1 MASSRP
7 PSPQATGGA
16 GTNFEYRLAAIAFSA
31 LLRGI
36 PIPGLVPPVEAVGLQ
51 QRVAG
56 FALDDVVV
64 WGRAA
69 SLEQTIEYQVK
80 RTLVPIAS
88 DDDFVAVVGQCL
100 SSIERH
106 ADDVEARRHRL
117 GIASGGPLNQLSD
130 LHELT
135 ELARAHSAPS
145 SMSQALASS
154 RRGVRDRHDHLS
166 SAVETALGMKGDKRT
181 RSEDVERWTWRV
193 AAALHVWRV
202 DAEDGG
208 RDVTQAAGQLREVM
222 PPDSKASAEDAFAQL
237 VAVAQAWGPR
247 AARVD
252 GPMLR
257 AELERRG
264 IELTAAPAQRGAF
277 DKLVEAGSRALDRIP
292 TKFGESLTLPRP
304 DLVDRVVTA
313 LSEQGV
319 AVLRGPAGAGKSALA
334 ALAVRQLRREG
345 ASLAVLSLAG
355 RTGELLADLESEIGA
370 DLRMAMRGAPTNADR
385 LVLID
390 GAEEAL
396 TDQASLLVSLLQVI
410 PIKPEEAPPFR
421 VLITARDEAAD
432 SVADWVKGVVGRSPA
447 QVSVGDLTDDEI
459 ERVLSGFP
467 RLRALARD
475 ARSMRLLRR
484 PFLIELLLRAT
495 ADAALPGGLL
505 GEEDVVDLV
514 VERLVRRREGALP
527 GRGTAEAR
535 YDVFSAMAE
544 AVIANSVPVSLR
556 GYDAEARAGL
566 TSDGVL
572 QRFRGSYQFAHDILA
587 DYAVVDL
594 LLGPDGNRLVAGAAS
609 PRRLLRAVRVW
620 MQSGVAL
627 ALRGAGSGGVD
638 EAWRLARSIAA
649 ELSAVDGP
657 RWTDVPFEALL
668 SLGRTDEVL
677 SALRPTLLADDGAQL
692 KRLLEVAGRFGRAQG
707 PPTGERGSPPL
718 DVSMCAPLIRFL
730 ADVASEIAM
739 PVVLSATGIVRESA
753 LAIASRNAVP
763 RTELPGVERLPGALV
778 AWAVDSTGVIE
789 ATLAS
794 LALLASVLTPSAE
807 EFLLDCARA
816 RHVSLDVIAE
826 DPVVSH
832 ALVRDRPDLMLRLA
846 GLYYID
852 EELVLEDEPS
862 PSELR
867 PSSAQDRCG
876 LGDNDDP
883 IADFEH
889 GVRSHSITARGFSS
903 EVVGFAHPSFGP
915 FLGLLESS
923 SKHGLRLVGA
933 LVDVATDARI
943 ALEESW
949 ERSRRAIELRLPG
962 WPEPREYVG
971 TADVWMWY
979 RRNGTGPYPAMSA
992 LLALRE
998 WAAGS
1003 ARSGT
1008 PVRDVVEDVLRCG
1021 RSLGLVAVAYSI
1033 LVENIEQLTSEL
1045 DAFLEHPLIW
1055 DLETPRVLQEQIGF
1069 ACPLANAPRLLWPP
1083 SQVAA
1088 SLVLSSDADG
1098 RERLR
1103 MLGQL
1108 LRQRHVGSV
1117 ERSES
1122 LVDRDG
1128 NGGNPESDHSAL
1140 VLLGRRREAE
1150 LDFGRYRMKKTE
1162 NGTEITI
1169 DYPEE
1174 VVSGLLNQGGRV
1186 ANLRLEHS
1194 VLANRALK
1202 MRDGVGEEDADPIAI
1217 WERLQ
1222 QVAAELMKEDGLT
1235 PDEKTDAE
1243 AAAAAS
1249 ILAAAASRQPV
1260 DQAILVDGAR
1270 LLVDVARALQ
1280 PTRERGIR
1288 HMAWRLGADRSA
1300 ASGLPALL
1308 VDSELR
1314 RRCGLESEEL
1324 KAGIIALAGSPFEE
1338 VRTRLASGVN
1348 HAWDSSCMDD
1358 PFAHDVALAA
1368 LRELVA
1374 TSGLGEWEGAQR
1386 PAVRLPAPIER
1397 ALSTSDL
1404 AIVPATAADALPGL
1418 IKCSNHECPHGQAA
1432 GVLVDAVIHFD
1443 LMAWP
1448 RSIARR
1454 HFHTGAWRV
1463 ELDALTAELALEGD
1477 PGQLRQYLEA
1487 FAEVG
1492 EDLRGLLVAL
1502 AEGATTMER
1511 AASLHEIWPEI
1522 LGALLPGSRNIVEVN
1537 GKRPSQ
1543 RDLNA
1548 LDAVLLPIPPAGAV
1562 WPTEGT
1568 RRFLRLWLEAFPG
1581 APHVSD
1587 RLIRFLGHFGWLMS
1601 STGTGLVLD
1610 VLGENARAISRESTL
1625 VVPWLGAVLKDKP
1638 TAAGDRL
1645 TEVHTM
1651 LDALAQAGEESA
1663 VALQRELEA

>member
-1 MASSRP
+1 VASSRP

-56 FALDDVVV
+56 YALDDVVV

-80 RTLVPIAS
+80 RTLAPIAS

-117 GIASGGPLNQLSD
+117 GIASGGPLNQLAD

-154 RRGVRDRHDHLS
+154 RSGVRDRHHHLS
-166 SAVETALGMKGDKRT
+166 RAVETALEMKGDKRT
-181 RSEDVERWTWRV
+181 RSEDIERWTWRV

-208 RDVTQAAGQLREVM
+208 RDVTQATGQLRDVM
-222 PPDSKASAEDAFAQL
+222 PQDSRASAEDAFAQL

-264 IELTAAPAQRGAF
+264 IELSAAPAQRGAF
-277 DKLVEAGSRALDRIP
+277 DRLIEAGSRALDRIP
-292 TKFGESLTLPRP
+292 TKFGESLTLSRP
-304 DLVDRVVTA
+304 ELVDRIVTA

-334 ALAVRQLRREG
+334 ALAVRQLRGEG
-345 ASLAVLSLAG
+345 AVVAVLSLAG
-355 RTGELLADLESEIGA
+355 RTGERLADLESGIGA
-370 DLRMAMRGAPTNADR
+370 DIRMAMRGAPTNVDR

-396 TDQASLLVSLLQVI
+396 TDQGSLLVGLLQAI
-410 PIKPEEAPPFR
+410 PISPEEAPPFR
-421 VLITARDEAAD
+421 ILITARDEAAD
-432 SVADWVKGVVGRSPA
+432 SVADWVTGVVGYAPA

-475 ARSMRLLRR
+475 ARSLRLLRR
-484 PFLIELLLRAT
+484 PYLIELLLRAT
-495 ADAALPGGLL
+495 VDAALPGGLL
-505 GEEDVVDLV
+505 GEEDVVHLV

-544 AVIANSVPVSLR
+544 AVIANGVPASLR
-556 GYDAEARAGL
+556 GYEAEARAGL

-572 QRFRGSYQFAHDILA
+572 QRLRGGYQFAHDILA

-594 LLGPDGNRLVAGAAS
+594 LLRPDGDRLIPGAAS

-620 MQSGVAL
+620 MQSGVAV
-627 ALRGAGSGGVD
+627 ALKGAGSGDVD
-638 EAWRLARSIAA
+638 EAWRLARSVAA
-649 ELSAVDGP
+649 ELSGVDGP

-668 SLGRTDEVL
+668 SLGRADEVL
-677 SALRPTLLADDGAQL
+677 SALKPTLLADDGSQL
-692 KRLLEVAGRFGRAQG
+692 KRLLEAAGRFGRAQG
-707 PPTGERGSPPL
+707 PPIGERGNPPL

-730 ADVASEIAM
+730 ADVASEIAI
-739 PVVLSATGIVRESA
+739 PVALSATGIVREAA
-753 LAIASRNAVP
+753 LALAGRSAAP
-763 RTELPGVERLPGALV
+763 RTELPGVERLPDALV

-794 LALLASVLTPSAE
+794 LALLSSVLTPSAE

-867 PSSAQDRCG
+867 PGSAQDRCG

-889 GVRSHSITARGFSS
+889 GVRSHSITSRGFSS

-933 LVDVATDARI
+933 LVDVATDARV

-949 ERSRRAIELRLPG
+949 ERSRRTIELRLPG

-971 TADVWMWY
+971 TPDVWMWY

-1008 PVRDVVEDVLRCG
+1008 PVRDVVEDVLQCG

-1033 LVENIEQLTSEL
+1033 LVENIEQLTNEL
-1045 DAFLEHPLIW
+1045 EAFLEHPLIW

-1069 ACPLANAPRLLWPP
+1069 AHPLDDAPRLLWLP

-1088 SLVLSSDADG
+1088 SLVLSNDADG
-1098 RERLR
+1098 RERLKKV
-1103 MLGQL
+1103 GQL

-1117 ERSES
+1117 ERSGG
-1122 LVDRDG
+1122 LVDREG
-1128 NGGNPESDHSAL
+1128 TGRNPESDQSAR

-1150 LDFGRYRMKKTE
+1150 LDSGRFRMEKTE
-1162 NGTEITI
+1162 KGTEITI

-1174 VVSGLLNQGGRV
+1174 VVSGLLDEGGRV
-1186 ANLRLEHS
+1186 ASLRLEYTA
-1194 VLANRALK
+1194 LATRALK
-1202 MRDGVGEEDADPIAI
+1202 TRDGEGEDSADPVALWTNLQRLGDLLVAEDALA
-1217 WERLQ
+1217 
-1222 QVAAELMKEDGLT
+1222 V
-1235 PDEKTDAE
+1235 DEKTDAE
-1243 AAAAAS
+1243 AAAAAAV
-1249 ILAAAASRQPV
+1249 LAAAASGQPV
-1260 DQAILVDGAR
+1260 DQAILVNGAR
-1270 LLVDVARALQ
+1270 LLVGVARALE

-1300 ASGLPALL
+1300 ASGLPVLL
-1308 VDSELR
+1308 LDSELR
-1314 RRCGLESEEL
+1314 RRCGIESEDL
-1324 KAGIIALAGSPFEE
+1324 KAGTIALAGSPFEE
-1338 VRTRLASGVN
+1338 VRSRLASGVN
-1348 HAWDSSCMDD
+1348 HAWNSSCLDD
-1358 PFAHDVALAA
+1358 SLAHDVALAA

-1374 TSGLGEWEGAQR
+1374 TSGLGEWEGAER
-1386 PAVRLPAPIER
+1386 PASRLPEPIER

-1404 AIVPATAADALPGL
+1404 AIIPAGAADALPGL
-1418 IKCSNHECPHGQAA
+1418 VKASHHRCAHGQAA
-1432 GVLVDAVIHFD
+1432 GALLEAIVRFD
-1443 LMAWP
+1443 QMAWP
-1448 RSIARR
+1448 SSIAR
-1454 HFHTGAWRV
+1454 HGFHVGAWRI
-1463 ELDALTAELALEGD
+1463 ELDALTAELTLEGD
-1477 PGQLRQYLEA
+1477 PGQLRQYLQA

-1511 AASLHEIWPEI
+1511 AVSLHGVWPEI
-1522 LGALLPGSRNIVEVN
+1522 LGALLPESRNIVQV
-1537 GKRPSQ
+1537 GGRRPSQ
-1543 RDLNA
+1543 RDRNM
-1548 LDAVLLPIPPAGAV
+1548 LDAVLLPIPPAGAE
-1562 WPTEGT
+1562 WPVEST
-1568 RRFLRLWLEAFPG
+1568 RELLRLWLEAFPG
-1581 APHVSD
+1581 APHVAD
-1587 RLIRFLGHFGWLMS
+1587 QLIRFLVRFGWLMS
-1601 STGTGLVLD
+1601 PTGTGLVLD
-1610 VLGENARAISRESTL
+1610 VLGKNARAISRESTL
-1625 VVPWLGAVLKDKP
+1625 VAPWLGAVLRGTP
-1638 TAAGDRL
+1638 TVAGDRL
-1645 TEVHTM
+1645 TEVHKM